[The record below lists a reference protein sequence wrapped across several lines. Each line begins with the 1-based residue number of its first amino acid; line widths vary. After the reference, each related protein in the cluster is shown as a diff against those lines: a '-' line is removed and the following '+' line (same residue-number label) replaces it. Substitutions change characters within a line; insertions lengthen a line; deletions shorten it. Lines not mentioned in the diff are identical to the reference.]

1 MRKLLSIA
9 ALFGGA
15 ALLAPGLG
23 ADDTKTTQ
31 KGDGKGEMMLEG
43 GYTIVSGES
52 DGKPIPAERVKG
64 HVTRFT
70 KDKIVTTDKDKKEV
84 YVAEY
89 KLDDSKKPC
98 VIKMKSTTPKEGEA
112 MGLIKKEG
120 DTITLIYALPG
131 GKMPD
136 DFKTEE
142 KQNLFVLK
150 NLNKGGKGGAGTDKS
165 DR

>member
-1 MRKLLSIA
+1 MRKLLSVA

-23 ADDTKTTQ
+23 ADDTKGAGA
-31 KGDGKGEMMLEG
+31 GDKAGEMKLEG
-43 GYTIVSGES
+43 GYTIVSGDS

-64 HVTRFT
+64 HTTRFSGN
-70 KDKIVTTDKDKKEV
+70 KIVTTDKDKKEI

-89 KLDDSKKPC
+89 KLDESAKPC
-98 VIKMKSTTPKEGEA
+98 KITMKSTSPKEGA
-112 MGLIKKEG
+112 ASGLIKKEG

-131 GKMPD
+131 GEAPT
-136 DFKTEE
+136 DFKTKE

-150 NLNKGGKGGAGTDKS
+150 NLNKDGKGERGDKS